1 MVRYN
6 SNSKVQWKWKGID
19 KSYELGKRFIYYSH
33 NGKEENT
40 NKVEDKSQGRS
51 FRFYLL
57 ILPVEENNAQL
68 EIINGSCLKQKACYS
83 YYNSKKM
90 AIIGIAESQYSANE
104 IVLQIVNESVKNTGD
119 ADIKSYLLEKYR
131 NELW

>member
-6 SNSKVQWKWKGID
+6 SNRKVQWKWKGID

-40 NKVEDKSQGRS
+40 NKVD
-51 FRFYLL
+51 
-57 ILPVEENNAQL
+57 NAQL

-90 AIIGIAESQYSANE
+90 VIIGIAESQYSADE
-104 IVLQIVNESVKNTGD
+104 IVLQIVKESVKNTGN

>member
-1 MVRYN
+1 MNWVKDLYTTPTMEKKKIRI
-6 SNSKVQWKWKGID
+6 KWKINHRAGV
-19 KSYELGKRFIYYSH
+19 LG
-33 NGKEENT
+33 
-40 NKVEDKSQGRS
+40 V
-51 FRFYLL
+51 YLL

-131 NELW
+131 NELQ